1 MSYTKEEIAK
11 ALEEQLVISEQMWND
26 GEYSHAYIVWYLQGT
41 IKAAIENLKEK

>member
-11 ALEEQLVISEQMWND
+11 ALEEQLVASEQMWND
-26 GEYSHAYIVWYLQGT
+26 KECSHAYIIGYLQGS